1 MIFSRSSVK
10 NVRNQGFTLLEMM
23 VVLVI
28 VSLISVLLMQ
38 GCSFATGLQ
47 ERIRAQLVKVENL
60 ELKEQW
66 FRVVTRSLIREDNME
81 DGVFEGDLEH
91 FSGTTLQPL
100 RNGVGLPTKIAWRL
114 VYEGDRTLLQ
124 YSEGNDDPVT
134 MLVLP
139 NQRQSFKYLATD
151 GVFHDVWPPEDDA
164 SVPGFSRRRNSNS
177 SPLPRGIV
185 MMPENSDSDMFWY
198 VSISDKTQPLPD
210 FAL

>member
-1 MIFSRSSVK
+1 MTFSSSSI
-10 NVRNQGFTLLEMM
+10 NQARNRGFTLLEMM

-38 GCSFATGLQ
+38 GFSFVMGLQ
-47 ERIRAQLVKVENL
+47 ERIRAQLTKVENL

-66 FRVVTRSLIREDNME
+66 FRVVTRSLIREDNAE
-81 DGVFEGDLEH
+81 EGVFEGDLEH

-100 RNGVGLPTKIAWRL
+100 RNDVGLPTKIAWRL
-114 VYEGDRTLLQ
+114 VYEGDRTILQ

-139 NQRQSFKYLATD
+139 NQRQNFKYLATD
-151 GVFHDVWPPEDDA
+151 GEFHDVWPPDEVA
-164 SVPGFSRRRNSNS
+164 GFSRNRNAES
-177 SPLPRGIV
+177 SPLPKGIV
-185 MMPENSDSDMFWY
+185 MMPESGDADLFWY
-198 VSISDKTQPLPD
+198 VSISDNTQPLPD